1 MKSLIS
7 SLIGLVL
14 SVSAGAEPLLEGRVR
29 LESGEPVA
37 DAQVRIF
44 DLSDLR
50 REPVARAQ
58 TDGTGYFA
66 LPLAA
71 LTGSVLPTRFTLGQN
86 YPNPFNP
93 STIIPYHLAALSE
106 VRLEVFNLLGQHIA
120 TLVDGERSA
129 GFHTA
134 TWHATDAA
142 GRAVGAGVYVYRM
155 TVGVESQT
163 GRMVLIDG
171 QAGVSAGGMASVWPG
186 ASGGSGS
193 DGGDAQVYGLVV
205 SGSGLTPYVDSAF
218 RVEAGMAPVELVV
231 SAGLPSA
238 GKATDDDCAFCY
250 LFNTQ
255 QEEGDDGQEAIPD
268 AKLRAA
274 IAAALGKASGATI
287 TKGEMETLRRL
298 EANEAGISD
307 LTGLEFATNL
317 RELSLNGN
325 EITDLSALAGLTKLE
340 VLDLSGNQITD
351 ISALAD
357 LTKLWWLGL
366 DGLSGNT
373 ITDIAALAG
382 LTNLRVLYIGNN
394 QITDVSA
401 LAGLT
406 KLTHLYLW
414 NNRITDVSALAG
426 LTKLIELFLN
436 DNPLSA
442 SSINDH
448 IPILQARGVAVTFD
462 PTPVTVTDDSTPV
475 TIPDVN
481 LRAAIEAALG
491 KASGETIT
499 KGEMST
505 LVRLRAKDAS
515 ISDLTGLEFAT
526 NLGDLRLYDNNLTDV
541 SALAGLTKL
550 EKLGLDG
557 NGITDISA
565 LAGLTNLK
573 ELYLSGNQIT
583 DVSALARLTNLTEL
597 YLWNNQITD
606 VSALAGLINL
616 RNLHLRQNPLSAS
629 SINDHIPALQ
639 ARGVAVTFDPTPSTV
654 TDDPTPVTII
664 PDAKLRA
671 AIAAALGKASDEAI
685 TKGEMETL
693 TTLDAEDA
701 GISNLAGL
709 EFATNLGDLKLYDN
723 NLTDVSA
730 LSGLTNLTVLR
741 LGHNNITDVSAL
753 KELTKLTQLELDF
766 NNVSDLSP
774 LSGLTNLTVL
784 GLGHNNI
791 TDVSALRGLTKLRS
805 LGLWQNNITD
815 VSALRGLVNLIWLE
829 LDYNSITDVSAL
841 KGLTKL
847 KNLGLANNPLSASSI
862 NDHIP
867 ALQARGVTVAFDP
880 IPVDPTPVTIPD
892 VNLRA
897 AIAAALDKASG
908 ATITKGEVE
917 TLLHLNAKDTGIS
930 DLTGLEFAANLKV
943 LGLYGNRITD
953 VSALAGLTN
962 LTELHLSFNQITD
975 VSALAGLTNL
985 RILYLRNNQI
995 TDLSA
1000 LAGLTKLR
1008 ILDLTQNPLNASSI
1022 NDHIPALQTRGV
1034 TVTFDP
1040 TPVTITDAP
1049 TPVTIPDA
1057 SLRAAIEA
1065 ALGKARGETITRG
1078 EMSILLRLDADD
1090 AGISDLTGLEFAINL
1105 IWLSLSDNQITDISA
1120 LAGLTKLTE
1129 LNLRQNPLNA
1139 ASIDDHIPA
1148 LQIRGITVTFD
1159 PPPVTIP
1166 DTNLRAAIAAA
1177 LGKAKGETI
1186 TKGEMSTLLRL
1197 DAENAGI
1204 SDLTGL
1210 EFAINLTWLGL
1221 SDNNLTDISALARLT
1236 KLRVLRLDSNNLTD
1250 ISALAGLT
1258 KLIWLNLSGNN
1269 LTDVSALAGLI
1280 NLTWLGLSDNNLTDI
1295 SALAGL
1301 TKLTELELR
1310 QNPLNAS
1317 SIDDHIPA
1325 LQARGITVA
1334 FDPTPETVTDD
1345 PTPVTIP
1352 DVNLRAAIAAA
1363 LGKARGA
1370 TITKGEMETLR
1381 RLEAN
1386 EAGISDLTGLEFAT
1400 NLTWLSL
1407 DGNQIKSISALAGL
1421 TNLEALGL
1429 SGNQITDLSALKGL
1443 TKLWWL
1449 GLDGLDGNQI
1459 TDIAALA
1466 GLTNLRVL
1474 YIGHNQITDI
1484 SALAGLTKLTH
1495 LYLWNNQITD
1505 ISALASLTNL
1515 TELRLSFNQITDVS
1529 ALAGLTNLRILGLRN
1544 NRITDVSALAGLT
1557 KLTELEL
1564 RQNPLS
1570 ASSINDHIPTLQTRG
1585 VTVEFDPVPAT
1596 VTDDPT
1602 PVTIP
1607 DASLRAAIAAALGKA
1622 SGATITKGEMST
1634 LVRLRA
1640 RNAGIRDLTG
1650 LEFAINLTWLDLS
1663 GNQITDL
1670 SALQDLTKL
1679 KELNL
1684 EANNISNLS
1693 ALQDLTNLTRLTLR
1707 FNNISNLSALQDL
1720 TNLTGLTL
1728 QANNIS
1734 NLSALQG
1741 LTNLTALNLSF
1752 NNISNLS
1759 ALQGLTNLTALNLEF
1774 NNISNLSALQDLTNL
1789 RILHLR
1795 ANPLSAST
1803 INNHIPALKNSGTT
1817 VSFDLFPFRE
1827 GDFDIE
1833 LVFLADFTQPQKRVI
1848 EYAARRWM
1856 SIIREDLPDYTFTRG
1871 FSNTCGDHSYRI
1883 PAGER
1888 IDDLRIYITSFYEYG
1903 GFRGWGGP
1911 DVLRET
1917 SHLSV
1922 VGCMGFN
1929 SDVNSVSWVTALHE
1943 IGHVLGVGTLWY
1955 NLGFLQNPSE
1965 NNPNV
1970 DTHFNGPLAIA
1981 AFNDAGGWDY
1991 AGAKVP
1997 VQRQGGPS
2005 ADSHWRDSVLDG
2017 ELMTSGFGDRLST
2030 ITLLSAITLQS
2041 LADLGYNVD
2050 VTQAEPYTLPS
2061 AAAKASAKIA
2071 APPTHVEPE
2080 WSCGTGQQQ
2089 EPIYVVDPQGRIV
2102 RTISP

>member
-1 MKSLIS
+1 M
-7 SLIGLVL
+7 
-14 SVSAGAEPLLEGRVR
+14 
-29 LESGEPVA
+29 
-37 DAQVRIF
+37 
-44 DLSDLR
+44 
-50 REPVARAQ
+50 
-58 TDGTGYFA
+58 
-66 LPLAA
+66 
-71 LTGSVLPTRFTLGQN
+71 
-86 YPNPFNP
+86 
-93 STIIPYHLAALSE
+93 
-106 VRLEVFNLLGQHIA
+106 
-120 TLVDGERSA
+120 
-129 GFHTA
+129 
-134 TWHATDAA
+134 
-142 GRAVGAGVYVYRM
+142 
-155 TVGVESQT
+155 
-163 GRMVLIDG
+163 
-171 QAGVSAGGMASVWPG
+171 
-186 ASGGSGS
+186 
-193 DGGDAQVYGLVV
+193 
-205 SGSGLTPYVDSAF
+205 
-218 RVEAGMAPVELVV
+218 
-231 SAGLPSA
+231 
-238 GKATDDDCAFCY
+238 
-250 LFNTQ
+250 
-255 QEEGDDGQEAIPD
+255 
-268 AKLRAA
+268 
-274 IAAALGKASGATI
+274 
-287 TKGEMETLRRL
+287 
-298 EANEAGISD
+298 
-307 LTGLEFATNL
+307 
-317 RELSLNGN
+317 
-325 EITDLSALAGLTKLE
+325 
-340 VLDLSGNQITD
+340 
-351 ISALAD
+351 
-357 LTKLWWLGL
+357 
-366 DGLSGNT
+366 
-373 ITDIAALAG
+373 
-382 LTNLRVLYIGNN
+382 
-394 QITDVSA
+394 
-401 LAGLT
+401 
-406 KLTHLYLW
+406 
-414 NNRITDVSALAG
+414 
-426 LTKLIELFLN
+426 
-436 DNPLSA
+436 
-442 SSINDH
+442 
-448 IPILQARGVAVTFD
+448 
-462 PTPVTVTDDSTPV
+462 
-475 TIPDVN
+475 
-481 LRAAIEAALG
+481 
-491 KASGETIT
+491 
-499 KGEMST
+499 
-505 LVRLRAKDAS
+505 
-515 ISDLTGLEFAT
+515 
-526 NLGDLRLYDNNLTDV
+526 
-541 SALAGLTKL
+541 
-550 EKLGLDG
+550 
-557 NGITDISA
+557 
-565 LAGLTNLK
+565 
-573 ELYLSGNQIT
+573 
-583 DVSALARLTNLTEL
+583 
-597 YLWNNQITD
+597 
-606 VSALAGLINL
+606 
-616 RNLHLRQNPLSAS
+616 
-629 SINDHIPALQ
+629 
-639 ARGVAVTFDPTPSTV
+639 
-654 TDDPTPVTII
+654 TII

-701 GISNLAGL
+701 GISNLTGL

-730 LSGLTNLTVLR
+730 LRGLTNLTVLR

-753 KELTKLTQLELDF
+753 RGLTKLTQLELDF

-791 TDVSALRGLTKLRS
+791 TDVSALQGLTKLRS

-908 ATITKGEVE
+908 ATITKGEME
-917 TLLHLNAKDTGIS
+917 TLLHLNAKDAGIS

-953 VSALAGLTN
+953 VSALSGLTN

-1040 TPVTITDAP
+1040 TPVTITDDP

-1090 AGISDLTGLEFAINL
+1090 AGISDLTGLEFATNL
-1105 IWLSLSDNQITDISA
+1105 TGLSLSDNQITDISA

-1129 LNLRQNPLNA
+1129 LHLRQNPLNA
-1139 ASIDDHIPA
+1139 SSIDDHIPA
-1148 LQIRGITVTFD
+1148 LQTRGITVTFD

-1177 LGKAKGETI
+1177 LGKARGETI
-1186 TKGEMSTLLRL
+1186 TKGEISTLLRL

-1210 EFAINLTWLGL
+1210 EFAINLTWLSL
-1221 SDNNLTDISALARLT
+1221 SDNQITDISALAGLT

-1301 TKLTELELR
+1301 TKLTELHLR
-1310 QNPLNAS
+1310 QNPLSAS
-1317 SIDDHIPA
+1317 SINDHIPA

-1345 PTPVTIP
+1345 PTPETVTDDPTPETVTDDPTPETVTDDPTPVTIP
-1352 DVNLRAAIAAA
+1352 DVKLRAAIAAA
-1363 LGKARGA
+1363 LDKASGE
-1370 TITKGEMETLR
+1370 TITRGEMETLL
-1381 RLEAN
+1381 RLDAEN
-1386 EAGISDLTGLEFAT
+1386 AGISNLTGLEFAI
-1400 NLTWLSL
+1400 NLTGLGLS
-1407 DGNQIKSISALAGL
+1407 DNQIKSISALAGL
-1421 TNLEALGL
+1421 TKLAVLGL
-1429 SGNQITDLSALKGL
+1429 YVNQITDISALKGL
-1443 TKLWWL
+1443 TKLRWL

-1557 KLTELEL
+1557 KLTKLEL

-1679 KELNL
+1679 KELGL
-1684 EANNISNLS
+1684 E
-1693 ALQDLTNLTRLTLR
+1693 

-1720 TNLTGLTL
+1720 TNLTWLHL
-1728 QANNIS
+1728 RFNNIS

-1741 LTNLTALNLSF
+1741 LTNLTALNLEFNNISNLSALQGLTNLTALSLSF

-1789 RILHLR
+1789 TWLHLR

-1965 NNPNV
+1965 NNPNA

-1997 VQRQGGPS
+1997 VHRQGGPGS
-2005 ADSHWRDSVLDG
+2005 VDSHWRNSVLDG
-2017 ELMTSGFGDRLST
+2017 ELMTSSSGVG
-2030 ITLLSAITLQS
+2030 LSAITLQS